1 MGLRE
6 ILQKYRIAVIGVIT
20 VVIIYAIWTIVSQV
34 TPAPNV
40 ATRVYFTSDDGNS
53 FFTDSIDLVPPVQI
67 NGKEAVRAYVY
78 ENEKGKFVGYMMRY
92 TPTAKAAIERFVAD
106 SKTEAFKKAPPA
118 SYGPS
123 VAAYKDGPEYK
134 RPGDS
139 TWESKPKWLN
149 GQPPLRMKGK
159 DGSEGKLAE
168 LP

>member
-6 ILQKYRIAVIGVIT
+6 ILQKYRIAAIVVIT

-34 TPAPNV
+34 TPAHNV

-53 FFTDSIDLVPPVQI
+53 FFADSIELVPPVQVD
-67 NGKEAVRAYVY
+67 GKEAVRAFVF

-92 TPTAKAAIERFVAD
+92 TPTAKAAIEKYLAD
-106 SKTEAFKKAPPA
+106 TKTEAFKKAPPA
-118 SYGPS
+118 SHGPA
-123 VAAYKDGPEYK
+123 VAAYKDGAEYK
-134 RPGDS
+134 RPGDPG
-139 TWESKPKWLN
+139 WERQPKWLM
-149 GQPPLRMKGK
+149 GQPTRMKAK